1 MNIVEAYLKFNN
13 KLIILVSGHMG
24 SKKKKLGIFL
34 SDILKMKLINLDD
47 FHYDNDI
54 YDKPD
59 NYVDIKYKKENEEQV
74 GGEAYEEVVAEEVAA
89 EDVEVAAD
97 EVVDEVADEVVSDE
111 VADDEV
117 VDDEVVDDEV
127 VDDEVA
133 ADEIVDEVVSDE
145 IVDEDIDD
153 IKVITNNDNLFDDN
167 NITNDEITDN
177 NLTDDNLEHISVLDW
192 DNIYKSINWEK
203 FNETVD
209 KEKNKGVIIFGFGF
223 PQKLLKFIPDFHI
236 HMRINKQTL
245 LENRKIYAKEHNKE
259 YDEVM
264 EKKIFNTIT
273 YTHYV
278 KIQEDSKIDKFVN
291 VNTMT
296 EKEMRKDVFDYL
308 MKSIDNKLHS
318 KPSKL
323 SRTNMFQF
331 NDVNNITTTTTNKP
345 KKDYNEEYE
354 DYLPKPKNKD
364 KYDFDEYGNDYKNE
378 KKVIDISPIS
388 RKNMSSSTST
398 SAYNSSNSDTDSDT
412 IFMFTKR
419 PRQNN

>member
-24 SKKKKLGIFL
+24 SKKKKIGMFL

-74 GGEAYEEVVAEEVAA
+74 GGEAYEEVVSDEVAANEVVDDEVAANEVADNDVEVAA

-97 EVVDEVADEVVSDE
+97 EIVDEVAD
-111 VADDEV
+111 
-117 VDDEVVDDEV
+117 
-127 VDDEVA
+127 
-133 ADEIVDEVVSDE
+133 DEVVSDE

-291 VNTMT
+291 ANTMT

-331 NDVNNITTTTTNKP
+331 NDVNDNNITTTTTNKP

>member
-24 SKKKKLGIFL
+24 SKKKKIGMFL
-34 SDILKMKLINLDD
+34 SNVLNMKLINLDD
-47 FHYDNDI
+47 FHYDNDV
-54 YDKPD
+54 YDKPV
-59 NYVDIKYKKENEEQV
+59 NYVDIKYKKEIEEQV
-74 GGEAYEEVVAEEVAA
+74 GGGQTDDEEVDEEEVA
-89 EDVEVAAD
+89 
-97 EVVDEVADEVVSDE
+97 EVADEE
-111 VADDEV
+111 VAE
-117 VDDEVVDDEV
+117 
-127 VDDEVA
+127 
-133 ADEIVDEVVSDE
+133 
-145 IVDEDIDD
+145 DEDIDD

-167 NITNDEITDN
+167 LTDENNITNDEIVDN
-177 NLTDDNLEHISVLDW
+177 NSTDDNLEHISVLDW
-192 DNIYKSINWEK
+192 DNIYKSIDWEK

-223 PQKLLKFIPDFHI
+223 PQKLLKFVPDFHI

-308 MKSIDNKLHS
+308 MKSIDNKLQS

-323 SRTNMFQF
+323 SRSNMFQF
-331 NDVNNITTTTTNKP
+331 NDVNATTATTTTNKP

-388 RKNMSSSTST
+388 RKNISSSTST
-398 SAYNSSNSDTDSDT
+398 SAYDSSNSDTDSDT

>member
-24 SKKKKLGIFL
+24 SKKKKLGMFL

-74 GGEAYEEVVAEEVAA
+74 GGQAYEEEVA
-89 EDVEVAAD
+89 
-97 EVVDEVADEVVSDE
+97 DEVADEVVSDE
-111 VADDEV
+111 VANEVADEV
-117 VDDEVVDDEV
+117 AANEVAADEVVDDEV

-133 ADEIVDEVVSDE
+133 ADE

-245 LENRKIYAKEHNKE
+245 LENRKMYAKEHNKE

-291 VNTMT
+291 TNTMT

-323 SRTNMFQF
+323 SRSNMFQF
-331 NDVNNITTTTTNKP
+331 NDVNDNNTTTTTNKP

-378 KKVIDISPIS
+378 KKVIDISPVS

-398 SAYNSSNSDTDSDT
+398 SAYDSSNSDTDSDT